1 MKLKDPGK
9 TEGKMLLEVNLTPMI
24 DIMLVLLIVFMAASS
39 LTLDSGLDI
48 DIPKTK
54 AETKPNPSDVVII
67 SLNRDGGVFVQGKQ
81 TEDTALEETIKMAL
95 AESKSET
102 VVYEGD
108 QGSRLGRAIEIMDIA
123 KRAGALKFA
132 IAAESVAK

>member
-81 TEDTALEETIKMAL
+81 TSDAVLEEAIKVAL
-95 AESKSET
+95 TEAKSET
-102 VVYEGD
+102 VIYEGD
-108 QGSRLGRAIEIMDIA
+108 QGSKLGRAIEIMDIA
-123 KRAGALKFA
+123 KRAGAVKFA
-132 IAAESVAK
+132 IAAESAAQ